1 MDVGLSTQLTL
12 DFLRIPSGTRGPEGP
27 QGGFGKGSG
36 GKNEMRTVRSLSLSL
51 SFSCLVFRILSP
63 RALTLQLVLTKP

>member
-51 SFSCLVFRILSP
+51 SFSCLVLRVLSP
-63 RALTLQLVLTKP
+63 RALILQLVLTKP